1 MIRTPFA
8 FLALA
13 ALAAPAFADPA
24 GVKIS
29 PFLIV
34 SPVAELNAQEAW
46 DLSHPTRQH
55 NTEKP
60 GALGVSL
67 ARESRPKA
75 VGDWNPMGFVKVA
88 YDQSSAPVVM
98 RVWSRRGGPVFIKD
112 TAAETGASA
121 SYKIQVG
128 HESFTLSGLPDGA
141 VHVQGS
147 EVGRLAQQ
155 DHK

>member
-8 FLALA
+8 LLAFA

-34 SPVAELNAQEAW
+34 SPVAELNAQEKW

-55 NTEKP
+55 NTDKP
-60 GALGVSL
+60 GALGISL
-67 ARESRPKA
+67 ARESRGKA
-75 VGDWNPMGFVKVA
+75 QGEWYPMGFVKVA
-88 YDQSSAPVVM
+88 HDAASEPVVM
-98 RVWSRRGGPVFIKD
+98 RVWSRRGGTIFIKD
-112 TAAETGASA
+112 LPTETGAT

-141 VHVQGS
+141 VQVEGT
-147 EVGRLAQQ
+147 EVGRLAA
-155 DHK
+155 KAG

>member
-8 FLALA
+8 LLAFA
-13 ALAAPAFADPA
+13 ALTAPAFADPA
-24 GVKIS
+24 GVRIS

-34 SPVAELNAQEAW
+34 SPVGELNAQEKW
-46 DLSHPTRQH
+46 DLSKPTRQH
-55 NTEKP
+55 NTGTP

-88 YDQSSAPVVM
+88 YDSASEPVVM
-98 RVWSRRGGPVFIKD
+98 RVWSRRGGPIFIKD
-112 TAAETGASA
+112 QTAEAGASA
-121 SYKIQVG
+121 SYRIQVG

-141 VHVQGS
+141 VHVEGT
-147 EVGRLAQQ
+147 EVGRLAA
-155 DHK
+155 KAG